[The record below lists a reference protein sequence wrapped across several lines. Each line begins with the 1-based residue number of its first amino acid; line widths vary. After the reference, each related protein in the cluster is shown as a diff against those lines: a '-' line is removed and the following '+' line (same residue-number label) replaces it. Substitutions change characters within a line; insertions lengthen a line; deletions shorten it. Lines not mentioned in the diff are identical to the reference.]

1 MPPEGSASPTSPAPR
16 VEALFAA
23 TLKEGWLRENVC
35 TGMMK
40 GMIESVRSGKRTED
54 ECLELS
60 KKKLAGMRKGGEAKR
75 KSKGGAEPEDSPAPA
90 PAPTPAFVPAADSPA
105 PRVEA
110 LFAETLKEGWLAEKQ
125 CLGMMKGMVET
136 VRSGKKTEDE
146 VLALATAKLAGMRKG
161 GEAKMRK
168 VKRQAQQKQKRQGQQ
183 KQAKPRECSNGLSQT
198 LATSDAVAATEIE
211 IRPATQL
218 IQQLSSKDEAAQLD
232 AAEHITA
239 VCFKLRGQEYR
250 DFQDSLKPALQLL
263 TEMVRRPK
271 PRAPP

>member
-1 MPPEGSASPTSPAPR
+1 MPPEGSASTSPAPR

-60 KKKLAGMRKGGEAKR
+60 RKKLAGMRKGGEAKR
-75 KSKGGAEPEDSPAPA
+75 KSKGGPEPQDSPAPA

-110 LFAETLKEGWLAEKQ
+110 LFAETLKEGWLAEKVG
-125 CLGMMKGMVET
+125 LGMMKGMVET

-198 LATSDAVAATEIE
+198 LATSDA
-211 IRPATQL
+211 
-218 IQQLSSKDEAAQLD
+218 
-232 AAEHITA
+232 
-239 VCFKLRGQEYR
+239 
-250 DFQDSLKPALQLL
+250 DSVLPQ
-263 TEMVRRPK
+263 RSRSGPQ
-271 PRAPP
+271 RS

>member
-75 KSKGGAEPEDSPAPA
+75 KSKGGAEDSPAPT
-90 PAPTPAFVPAADSPA
+90 PAPTPAFAPAADSPA

-198 LATSDAVAATEIE
+198 LATSDADRVLPQ
-211 IRPATQL
+211 RSRSGPQR
-218 IQQLSSKDEAAQLD
+218 S
-232 AAEHITA
+232 
-239 VCFKLRGQEYR
+239 
-250 DFQDSLKPALQLL
+250 
-263 TEMVRRPK
+263 
-271 PRAPP
+271 

>member
-1 MPPEGSASPTSPAPR
+1 MPPEGSATSTSPAPR

-35 TGMMK
+35 TGMLK
-40 GMIESVRSGKRTED
+40 GMVESVRSGKRTED

-60 KKKLAGMRKGGEAKR
+60 RKKLAGMRKGGEAKR
-75 KSKGGAEPEDSPAPA
+75 KSKGGAEPAEDSPA

-110 LFAETLKEGWLAEKQ
+110 LFAETLKEGWLAEKVG
-125 CLGMMKGMVET
+125 LGMMKGMVET

-146 VLALATAKLAGMRKG
+146 VLALATTKLAGMRKG

-168 VKRQAQQKQKRQGQQ
+168 VKRQGQQKQKRQGQQ
-183 KQAKPRECSNGLSQT
+183 KQAKPREYSTVCPSLSPRLT
-198 LATSDAVAATEIE
+198 PLLPTEIE

-263 TEMVRRPK
+263 TEMVRRPLEL
-271 PRAPP
+271 